1 MKKIKPK
8 DFQEYLFKVLEY
20 YHKKED
26 KLKKQME
33 LIQSNL
39 DCYIKKA
46 TTLRTAISQKYQI
59 TDELFYIDWYEVYF
73 NKGNKEC
80 GVFFYFDY
88 DEDITAR
95 CFTDDSSFHSLD
107 CQEVLD
113 WLEKI

>member
-1 MKKIKPK
+1 MKKVKPK

-88 DEDITAR
+88 DENITAR
-95 CFTDDSSFHSLD
+95 CFTDDSSFRSLD